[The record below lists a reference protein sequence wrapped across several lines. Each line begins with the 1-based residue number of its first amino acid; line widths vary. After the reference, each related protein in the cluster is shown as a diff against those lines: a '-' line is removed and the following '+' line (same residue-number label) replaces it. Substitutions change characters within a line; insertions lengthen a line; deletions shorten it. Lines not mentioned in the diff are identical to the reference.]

1 MDYNEILKLENQV
14 CFSLYAASKGI
25 IKKYKPILS
34 KYNLTYTQYITMLV
48 LWEYKTLSVKEIG
61 QKLYLDSGTLTPVI
75 KKLESMSL
83 VKKYR
88 SESDDRIVLVQ
99 LTETGMTLKEKMK
112 NVPLEIY
119 CSAGIPTK
127 DLMDLKIIL
136 DNLIK
141 KSLD

>member
-48 LWEYKTLSVKEIG
+48 LWEYKTLSVKDIG

-75 KKLESMSL
+75 KKLEAMNL
-83 VKKYR
+83 VQKYR
-88 SESDDRIVLVQ
+88 SESDDRVVLVQ
-99 LTETGMTLKEKMK
+99 LTKIGLELKEKMK
-112 NVPLEIY
+112 NVPLDVY
-119 CSAGIPTK
+119 CSTGIPIE
-127 DLMDLKIIL
+127 DLSELKRIL
-136 DNLIK
+136 DKIIK